1 MSNEIV
7 TQQVM
12 PPGVPAVGQMGK
24 NNVNVTNQQGG
35 IVNFN
40 YNIQQG
46 AVVGSA
52 EEMMAVQRFSKQYYQ
67 LLVTCEETVFQDN
80 IVTVSA
86 DRALCQRLVPPEIFE
101 RCSGLTE
108 DGIKELQT
116 FPALICRENTKLRGI
131 TDPEQMG
138 MYAYIRRVMKVGRDI
153 KVAFQ
158 PIALFFQA
166 KLCEKKNA
174 IYFDL
179 NMDCAITDLNHSAW
193 SVHKVNLFEAFDQA
207 QIPNMKR
214 PM

>member
-12 PPGVPAVGQMGK
+12 PPGTPAVGQVGK

-46 AVVGSA
+46 AVIGSA

-67 LLVTCEETVFQDN
+67 LLVTCEESVFKDN

-116 FPALICRENTKLRGI
+116 FPALICRENTELRGI
-131 TDPEQMG
+131 RFSLLRHSSRQNCV
-138 MYAYIRRVMKVGRDI
+138 RRKTPYTLI
-153 KVAFQ
+153 
-158 PIALFFQA
+158 
-166 KLCEKKNA
+166 
-174 IYFDL
+174 
-179 NMDCAITDLNHSAW
+179 
-193 SVHKVNLFEAFDQA
+193 
-207 QIPNMKR
+207 
-214 PM
+214 

>member
-1 MSNEIV
+1 MSNEII
-7 TQQVM
+7 TQQIM
-12 PPGVPAVGQMGK
+12 PPGMLAVGQTGK

-46 AVVGSA
+46 AVIGSA
-52 EEMMAVQRFSKQYYQ
+52 EEMMAVHRFSKQYYQ
-67 LLVTCEETVFQDN
+67 LLVTCEESVFKDN

-116 FPALICRENTKLRGI
+116 FPALICRENTELRGV

-158 PIALFFQA
+158 PIAPFF
-166 KLCEKKNA
+166 
-174 IYFDL
+174 
-179 NMDCAITDLNHSAW
+179 
-193 SVHKVNLFEAFDQA
+193 
-207 QIPNMKR
+207 
-214 PM
+214 